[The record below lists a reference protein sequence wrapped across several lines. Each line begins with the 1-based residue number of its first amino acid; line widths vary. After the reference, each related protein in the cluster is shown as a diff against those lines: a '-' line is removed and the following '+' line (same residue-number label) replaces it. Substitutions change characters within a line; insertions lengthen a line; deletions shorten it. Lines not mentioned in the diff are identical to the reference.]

1 MAPQKPINL
10 NNAVFVRSA
19 AAPGQ
24 FIRSSVPAVVF
35 AGKSN
40 VGKSSVINRLLNR
53 KNFARVGNTP
63 GKTVHINYFSVDGRL
78 MLIDLPGYGF
88 ANVSRSEKLRWSEL
102 MEQFFAGEGLF
113 SFSIWAF

>member
-40 VGKSSVINRLLNR
+40 VGESSVINRLLNR
-53 KNFARVGNTP
+53 
-63 GKTVHINYFSVDGRL
+63 
-78 MLIDLPGYGF
+78 
-88 ANVSRSEKLRWSEL
+88 
-102 MEQFFAGEGLF
+102 
-113 SFSIWAF
+113 